1 MRLAIALVALGAL
14 AACGPKQGGADAQA
28 GPGGPGGPPSVTVAP
43 PLVKPIVDWDDY
55 IGRFVAIDQVEVRPR
70 VSGYIEKVAFRD
82 GDAVRAG
89 QLLFVIDPRPFAAA
103 LAQAKGEEARAR
115 AAAEVAR
122 TNYARSQ
129 KLLELKAISQEEYDT
144 TRATLGQSEAGLQA
158 ARATVE
164 ARALDVG
171 FTRVT
176 APISGQ
182 VSDARLRVG
191 NYVASG
197 DTILTTIV
205 SLDPIYFEF
214 TGSEGVYLKYQRANA
229 AGTRTSSRVAPNPV
243 DIRLSDETDYRW
255 RGRMV
260 FVDNA
265 LDTGSGTIRGRAVV
279 RNPDRFLT
287 PGMFGHMRLIGS
299 GAYNGMLIPESSV
312 VTDQTQKVVLVVGP
326 DNIVSNRVVTL
337 GPLIEGLRVVR
348 GGLKPS
354 DRIIID
360 GVQRAR
366 PGLKVAPK
374 PGKIVPPAPGT
385 GPTLPPV
392 SEPPASTATLAGTR

>member
-1 MRLAIALVALGAL
+1 MRLAIALVMLAAL
-14 AACGPKQGGADAQA
+14 AACGPKEGGADAA
-28 GPGGPGGPPSVTVAP
+28 GPGGPGGPPPVTVAK

-70 VSGYIEKVAFRD
+70 VDGYIQTVAFRD
-82 GDAVRAG
+82 GDPVRAG
-89 QLLFVIDPRPFAAA
+89 QLLFVIDPRPFEAA
-103 LAQAKGEEARAR
+103 LAEAKGEEARAR

-122 TNYARSQ
+122 TNYARAQ

-144 TRATLGQSEAGLQA
+144 TKATLGQSNA
-158 ARATVE
+158 ALAAAQATVQ
-164 ARALDVG
+164 ARALDVN

-191 NYVASG
+191 NYVRSG

-205 SLDPIYFEF
+205 SLDPIRFEF

-229 AGTRTSSRVAPNPV
+229 AGTRRSSRVAANPV
-243 DIRLSDETDYRW
+243 DIRLSDETEYRW
-255 RGRMV
+255 HGRME

-265 LDTGSGTIRGRAVV
+265 LDTGSGTIRGRAVL
-279 RNPDRFLT
+279 RNPDHFLT

-299 GAYNGMLIPESSV
+299 GAYEGMLIPESSV
-312 VTDQTQKVVLVVGP
+312 VTDQTQKTVLVVGP
-326 DNIVSNRVVTL
+326 DNVVSSRVVTL

-348 GGLKPS
+348 SGLKPTDS
-354 DRIIID
+354 IIID

-366 PGLKVAPK
+366 PGAKVTPK

-385 GPTLPPV
+385 GPTMPPV
-392 SEPPASTATLAGTR
+392 SEPPASAATIAGTR

>member
-1 MRLAIALVALGAL
+1 MRLAIALAALVALV
-14 AACGPKQGGADAQA
+14 ACGPKQGGADAA
-28 GPGGPGGPPSVTVAP
+28 GPGAPGGPPPVTVAR

-70 VSGYIEKVAFRD
+70 VDGYIEQVAFRD
-82 GDAVRAG
+82 GDPVRAG
-89 QLLFVIDPRPFAAA
+89 QLLFVIDPRPFEAA

-115 AAAEVAR
+115 ASAEVAR
-122 TNYARSQ
+122 TNFARAQ
-129 KLLELKAISQEEYDT
+129 KLLELKAISQEEFDT
-144 TRATLGQSEAGLQA
+144 TKATLGQSNAGLA
-158 ARATVE
+158 AAQATVQ
-164 ARALDVG
+164 ARALDVN

-191 NYVASG
+191 NYVKNG

-205 SLDPIYFEF
+205 SLDPIRFEF

-229 AGTRTSSRVAPNPV
+229 AGTRRSSRVAPNPV
-243 DIRLSDETDYRW
+243 DIRLADESEYRW
-255 RGRMV
+255 HGRME

-279 RNPDRFLT
+279 RNGDHFLT

-299 GAYNGMLIPESSV
+299 GAYEGMLIPESSV

-326 DNIVSNRVVTL
+326 DNVVSNRVVTL

-348 GGLKPS
+348 SGLKPTDS
-354 DRIIID
+354 IIID

-366 PGLKVAPK
+366 PGAKVTPK
-374 PGKIVPPAPGT
+374 VGKIVPPAPGT
-385 GPTLPPV
+385 GPTLPPI
-392 SEPPASTATLAGTR
+392 SEPPAAAATLAGAR